1 MILRPPR
8 STRTDTLFPY
18 TTLFRSA
25 FSLLLARALRG
36 AGFNY
41 FGAETF
47 APKLADS
54 MRDGAPDLATGI
66 YTVEPLY
73 ADLAR
78 QAAAMGFT
86 LFDYEQR
93 QNQEPPTG
101 ADSKQRTASR
111 EQAQADNIARVIAA
125 NPHARML
132 ILKIARA
139 SGRER
144 VGQSR

>member
-1 MILRPPR
+1 
-8 STRTDTLFPY
+8 
-18 TTLFRSA
+18 
-25 FSLLLARALRG
+25 
-36 AGFNY
+36 
-41 FGAETF
+41 
-47 APKLADS
+47 

-111 EQAQADNIARVIAA
+111 EQAQADNIARVLAD

-132 ILKIARA
+132 IHVGSGHGSEIPAGDGIAWMALRLK
-139 SGRER
+139 
-144 VGQSR
+144 

>member
-1 MILRPPR
+1 MRISDWSSDVCSSDLH
-8 STRTDTLFPY
+8 STRQ
-18 TTLFRSA
+18 RA

-78 QAAAMGFT
+78 QAAAMGFRSEEHT
-86 LFDYEQR
+86 SELQSLMRNSYAVFCLKKK
-93 QNQEPPTG
+93 
-101 ADSKQRTASR
+101 KQHTRL
-111 EQAQADNIARVIAA
+111 
-125 NPHARML
+125 M
-132 ILKIARA
+132 
-139 SGRER
+139 
-144 VGQSR
+144 